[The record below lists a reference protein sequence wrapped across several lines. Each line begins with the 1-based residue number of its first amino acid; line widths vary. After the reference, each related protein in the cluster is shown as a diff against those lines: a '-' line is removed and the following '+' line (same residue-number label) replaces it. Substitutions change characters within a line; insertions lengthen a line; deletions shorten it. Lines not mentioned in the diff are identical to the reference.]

1 MDPNRLLTAADACRF
16 ERAFRKLEP
25 HRLSGWS
32 LTGGIAIELHILRCA
47 KSPSIALSTISTSS
61 LPSLPASPRLLA
73 ANCSCDTPIPAI
85 PRQEHTPVRRS
96 GNRRPPPYGEEM

>member
-61 LPSLPASPRLLA
+61 LPSLPASPGKNMLQCVDPETAVRLDVFRA
-73 ANCSCDTPIPAI
+73 
-85 PRQEHTPVRRS
+85 
-96 GNRRPPPYGEEM
+96 YGEEM